1 MKYLKLFPQDS
12 EYQEFITGGGGG
24 RITQCILL

>member
-1 MKYLKLFPQDS
+1 MKYLKLFPQES
-12 EYQEFITGGGGG
+12 EYQEFITGGGG